1 MNRIA
6 LSFLAGAASVGIT
19 AFVTDPRPSS
29 FGFALGIITA
39 IATVAA
45 LIGSAKS
52 ARRVARFL
60 LIVADGFDGKQ
71 TMTMTGE
78 RRAAAVEQIPGP
90 VERDVISALQN
101 FGMSR
106 KAAVQLAQDVVAAN
120 PSADV
125 LEATRIALSSSRKA
139 ATR

>member
-29 FGFALGIITA
+29 FGFALGILTA
-39 IATVAA
+39 LATVAA
-45 LIGSAKS
+45 LIGSAKG

-60 LIVADGFDGKQ
+60 NIVADGL
-71 TMTMTGE
+71 TGSRSTLLTSSKPSTTAE
-78 RRAAAVEQIPGP
+78 IPGP

-101 FGMSR
+101 YGMPR
-106 KAAVQLAQDVVAAN
+106 KAAVQLAHDTVTAN
-120 PSADV
+120 PEADFD
-125 LEATRIALSSSRKA
+125 EAMRAALSSSRKA
-139 ATR
+139 AVR

>member
-6 LSFLAGAASVGIT
+6 LSFLAGAASVGVT

-39 IATVAA
+39 LATVAA
-45 LIGSAKS
+45 LIGSARG

-60 LIVADGFDGKQ
+60 NIVADGL
-71 TMTMTGE
+71 TGSRSTLLTASPSTTE
-78 RRAAAVEQIPGP
+78 IPGP

-101 FGMSR
+101 FGMAR
-106 KAAVQLAQDVVAAN
+106 KAAVQLAHDTMTAN
-120 PSADV
+120 PSADFN
-125 LEATRIALSSSRKA
+125 EAMSAALSSRKA
-139 ATR
+139 VAR

>member
-39 IATVAA
+39 LATVAA
-45 LIGSAKS
+45 LIGSAKG

-60 LIVADGFDGKQ
+60 NIVADGL
-71 TMTMTGE
+71 TGSRSTLLTASPSTTTE
-78 RRAAAVEQIPGP
+78 IPGP

-101 FGMSR
+101 FGMPR
-106 KAAVQLAQDVVAAN
+106 KAAVQLAHDTMTAN
-120 PSADV
+120 PAADFNEAMSA
-125 LEATRIALSSSRKA
+125 ALGSQRKA
-139 ATR
+139 AAR